1 MYNIFNMG
9 IGMVIAVNP
18 AREIEVL
25 ELLNETKTNAYT
37 IGELIPRESQSLIL
51 KGDKLCE

>member
-9 IGMVIAVNP
+9 IGMVIAVDP

-25 ELLNETKTNAYT
+25 ELLNENKTNAYT
-37 IGELIPRESQSLIL
+37 IGELVPRESQSLIL
-51 KGDKLCE
+51 KGDKL